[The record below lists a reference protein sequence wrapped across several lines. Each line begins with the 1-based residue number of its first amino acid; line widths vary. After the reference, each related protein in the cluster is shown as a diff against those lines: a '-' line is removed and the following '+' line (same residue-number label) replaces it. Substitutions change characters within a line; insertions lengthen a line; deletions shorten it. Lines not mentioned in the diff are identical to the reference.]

1 MRDFSLQDDNPDDD
15 YEIDPLVITLREI
28 QIIVILVAL
37 VSSYLFVFKKLKF
50 KIDITGFLSLLLY
63 LVATLFRAVDYF
75 FDPYNGIID
84 IIQLECMILVWYSL
98 YYFELEMLRI
108 KNIIEAA
115 SHSEYDRIA
124 KRNRVF

>member
-15 YEIDPLVITLREI
+15 YEIDPLVITLREV

-75 FDPYNGIID
+75 FDPYNGVID

-108 KNIIEAA
+108 KKIIEAA

>member
-1 MRDFSLQDDNPDDD
+1 
-15 YEIDPLVITLREI
+15 
-28 QIIVILVAL
+28 VILVAL
-37 VSSYLFVFKKLKF
+37 VSSYLYVFKKLKF

-63 LVATLFRAVDYF
+63 LAATLFRAVDYF
-75 FDPYNGIID
+75 FDPYNGVID